1 MIVIVLVSRVEKI
14 LKANTLNIY
23 AMVIS
28 LKRKIQKNLRTNLR
42 KEVENRKGYKLI
54 HLSIYSSI
62 HLLSINLFNLSIYL
76 FI

>member
-23 AMVIS
+23 AIVIS

-54 HLSIYSSI
+54 HLSIYFSI
-62 HLLSINLFNLSIYL
+62 HLLSINLFNLSIHL